1 MRGTVVVSFARDRD
15 YEFRISAGDNN
26 PLTAEEAQLWL
37 AQQFEEFGCASRS
50 LVGKVLTLDKIL
62 EVARE
67 AGENRFAEA
76 GAWAERYARAVV
88 VALNRETVRVDV
100 AGDTVG

>member
-1 MRGTVVVSFARDRD
+1 MRGTVVVSFAGDRD
-15 YEFRISAGDNN
+15 YEFRIPACDKN
-26 PLTAEEAQLWL
+26 PLTAEAAQLWL

-67 AGENRFAEA
+67 AGENRFAEG
-76 GAWAERYARAVV
+76 GAWAERYTRAVV
-88 VALNRETVRVDV
+88 AALDREAVRVDV
-100 AGDTVG
+100 TGNTVG